1 MANDG
6 SRQPLIVVGVDGSK
20 QSAAVLRWAVNEAR
34 TANARVRAVLAW
46 RFPQPPDY
54 VPFRVESELS
64 EAAEKLLDR
73 LVAATGDGITIE
85 SVVKEGSAVPVLLRE
100 ARKADLLVV
109 GRHGD
114 GHDGSKLIGA
124 VAQTCVVQAPCPV
137 VVVPL
142 DEPAA

>member
-1 MANDG
+1 MADEG

-34 TANARVRAVLAW
+34 VSNARVRAVLTW
-46 RFPQPPDY
+46 HFPTPPDY

-64 EAAEKLLDR
+64 EAAERLLDR
-73 LVAATGDGITIE
+73 LVGAVGDDVAVE
-85 SVVKEGSAVPVLLRE
+85 QVVQEGTAIPVLLRE
-100 ARKADLLVV
+100 ARHADLLVV

-114 GHDGSKLIGA
+114 GHDGAKLIGA

-142 DEPAA
+142 GEPA